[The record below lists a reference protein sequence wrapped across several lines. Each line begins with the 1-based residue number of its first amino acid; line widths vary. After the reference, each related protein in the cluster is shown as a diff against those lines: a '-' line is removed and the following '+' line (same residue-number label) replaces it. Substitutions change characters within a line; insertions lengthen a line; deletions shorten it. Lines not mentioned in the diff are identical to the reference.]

1 MGKMRSI
8 FTFYAKG
15 FNTEQTKEHYT
26 NPENFGDDV
35 AVWIAQEIE
44 KHGAIIQK
52 EREFPGQED
61 FGWYFKF
68 RYNNTLYCLIIGAR
82 PDENGSREWVGWL
95 EKDCGLI
102 GKTFGERRK
111 VGIEVYEL
119 LYKTL
124 SESDKI
130 NNLRW
135 HIKEDFDRGIEE
147 TASSSLD

>member
-1 MGKMRSI
+1 MRSI
-8 FTFYAKG
+8 FTFYAKE
-15 FNTEQTKEHYT
+15 FNTEQTRKHYI

-52 EREFPGQED
+52 EKEFPGQED
-61 FGWYFKF
+61 FGWYFRF
-68 RYNNTLYCLIIGAR
+68 SYDNTPYRLIIGAR

-95 EKDCGLI
+95 EKDRGLM
-102 GKTFGERRK
+102 GEILGARNK
-111 VGIEVYEL
+111 VGNEVYEL

-124 SESDKI
+124 SKSDKI

-135 HIKEDFDRGIEE
+135 HIREDFDRGIEE